1 MSSMVQTYEN
11 LRSSQRFQKRS
22 SIVIRLIVALLLI
35 FFSIFPV
42 LWIISASFSST
53 QSLSTQTLI
62 PARSSLLN
70 YERFLGLDPGY
81 TFGSIQGLRWI
92 FNSVKV
98 STITT
103 VLSLAIT
110 TMAAY
115 AFSRMRFAGRV
126 AMLKTILLIQVFP
139 NLLALVAIYVLIF
152 QVGEIIP
159 ALGLNTHA
167 GLIMVYLG
175 GSMGI
180 NIWLMKGFLDT
191 IPRAIDESGM
201 VDGASHFQIFYYL
214 LGSFARADWSSFAM
228 GLPLILVGSL
238 LILARARSLNAFL
251 LGDDTAANL
260 GIDVRRERLMLLGL
274 ASLVTAAAVA
284 LAGLIGFVG
293 LVVPHVVRL
302 LVGPNARLVLPL
314 SALFGAAFVILA
326 DLVARIPGEVPVGV
340 VTAVVGAPVF
350 LVLLRRFRSGYEL

>member
-1 MSSMVQTYEN
+1 MSSVAASYRD
-11 LRSSQRFQKRS
+11 LRSSQKFQKRWG
-22 SIVIRLIVALLLI
+22 IAWRMAVAILLI

-62 PARSSLLN
+62 PAKISMLN
-70 YERFLGLDPGY
+70 YERLFGLDPNY
-81 TFGSIQGLRWI
+81 KFGDLVYQKWI
-92 FNSVKV
+92 FNSIKV
-98 STITT
+98 AGITS

-115 AFSRMRFAGRV
+115 AFSRMRFVGRV
-126 AMLKTILLIQVFP
+126 TVLKGILLIQVFP

-152 QVGEIIP
+152 QIGEIIP

-201 VDGASHFQIFYYL
+201 VDGASHGQIFYYL
-214 LGSFARADWSSFAM
+214 I
-228 GLPLILVGSL
+228 LPLLRPILVTIGILSF
-238 LILARARSLNAFL
+238 IGTYGDFVLARIL
-251 LGDDTAANL
+251 LTDVEKYTLMVGLQIFTA
-260 GIDVRRERLMLLGL
+260 GQFDQKWGVF
-274 ASLVTAAAVA
+274 AAGA
-284 LAGLIGFVG
+284 LIGAI
-293 LVVPHVVRL
+293 PIMIIYL
-302 LVGPNARLVLPL
+302 LLQDQITGGMTA
-314 SALFGAAFVILA
+314 GAVK
-326 DLVARIPGEVPVGV
+326 G
-340 VTAVVGAPVF
+340 
-350 LVLLRRFRSGYEL
+350 